1 MINFK
6 CIKDVYEILV
16 DGVEVDFIML
26 LLLGVRIRV
35 NFNFDIIEKLIF
47 ISGVEFFWYLDSWI
61 LYKVKDFVVYIKQ

>member
-1 MINFK
+1 MGKSCVSEQQMINFK

-47 ISGVEFFWYLDSWI
+47 ISGVEFF
-61 LYKVKDFVVYIKQ
+61 